1 MGEGKETR
9 NESQGGFQVRRGKRG
24 AIGKSPYN
32 ERRKSKEPEMS
43 VDELLSAV
51 ENLNEPDLESLV
63 NRALFLRARLR
74 SPVLSSEETGLLP
87 EINQGIPQALN
98 ERYQVLLER
107 RDAEILSEVEYG
119 ELLMIGE
126 QIEAIGVKR
135 IEALAKLSTIRQVP
149 LLILMDS
156 LGIQSPGVR

>member
-1 MGEGKETR
+1 
-9 NESQGGFQVRRGKRG
+9 
-24 AIGKSPYN
+24 
-32 ERRKSKEPEMS
+32 MS

-51 ENLNEPDLESLV
+51 EGLNEPDLESLV

-74 SPVLSSEETGLLP
+74 SPVLSSEETALLR
-87 EINQGIPQALN
+87 EINQGIPQTLN
-98 ERYQVLLER
+98 ERYQVLLDK
-107 RDAEILSEVEYG
+107 RDAEVLSEVEYE
-119 ELLMIGE
+119 ELLMTGE

-149 LLILMDS
+149 LLTLMNS

>member
-1 MGEGKETR
+1 MRLWDGDE
-9 NESQGGFQVRRGKRG
+9 G

-32 ERRKSKEPEMS
+32 GKKKSKEFGMS
-43 VDELLSAV
+43 VDELLRAV
-51 ENLNEPDLESLV
+51 EGLNEPDLESLV

-74 SPVLSSEETGLLP
+74 SPVLSSEETGLLR
-87 EINQGIPQALN
+87 EINQGIPQTLN
-98 ERYQVLLER
+98 ERYQVLLEK
-107 RDAEILSEVEYG
+107 RDAEVLNEVEYE
-119 ELLMIGE
+119 ELLMTGE

-149 LLILMDS
+149 LLTLMDS

>member
-1 MGEGKETR
+1 
-9 NESQGGFQVRRGKRG
+9 
-24 AIGKSPYN
+24 
-32 ERRKSKEPEMS
+32 MS

-51 ENLNEPDLESLV
+51 EGLNEPDLESLV

-74 SPVLSSEETGLLP
+74 SSVLSSEETALLR
-87 EINQGIPQALN
+87 EINQGIPQVLN
-98 ERYQVLLER
+98 ERYQVLLEK
-107 RDAEILSEVEYG
+107 RDAEILNEVEYG
-119 ELLMIGE
+119 ELLVIGE

-149 LLILMDS
+149 LLTLMDS

>member
-1 MGEGKETR
+1 
-9 NESQGGFQVRRGKRG
+9 
-24 AIGKSPYN
+24 
-32 ERRKSKEPEMS
+32 MS

-74 SPVLSSEETGLLP
+74 PPVLSSEETGLLR

-98 ERYQVLLER
+98 ERYQVLLEK
-107 RDAEILSEVEYG
+107 RDAETLSQVEY
-119 ELLMIGE
+119 EDLLAVGE
-126 QIEAIGVKR
+126 QIEAVGVKR
-135 IEALAKLSTIRQVP
+135 IESLAKLSTIRQVP
-149 LLILMDS
+149 LLTLMDS

>member
-1 MGEGKETR
+1 
-9 NESQGGFQVRRGKRG
+9 
-24 AIGKSPYN
+24 
-32 ERRKSKEPEMS
+32 MS

-74 SPVLSSEETGLLP
+74 SSVLSSEETGLLR

-98 ERYQVLLER
+98 ERYQVLLEK
-107 RDAEILSEVEYG
+107 RDAETLSQVEY
-119 ELLMIGE
+119 EDLLAVGE
-126 QIEAIGVKR
+126 QIEAVGVKR
-135 IEALAKLSTIRQVP
+135 IESLAKLSTIRQVP
-149 LLILMDS
+149 LLTLMDS

>member
-1 MGEGKETR
+1 M
-9 NESQGGFQVRRGKRG
+9 
-24 AIGKSPYN
+24 
-32 ERRKSKEPEMS
+32 
-43 VDELLSAV
+43 
-51 ENLNEPDLESLV
+51 
-63 NRALFLRARLR
+63 LR
-74 SPVLSSEETGLLP
+74 

-98 ERYQVLLER
+98 ERYQVLLEK
-107 RDAEILSEVEYG
+107 RDAEILSEMEYW

-149 LLILMDS
+149 LLTLMDS